1 MKFDF
6 GIDFGT
12 TNSACTGIIDGK
24 SVMKFEDQY
33 DGSPFPS
40 LVVIDPVTGKVEC
53 GREAWLK
60 RQEYSENCEVIS
72 SVKTLLGTGKTW
84 TIAGKNWT
92 TEMIAAEVFKG
103 LKRQI
108 AAAGVKEEMSEAVV
122 AVPVGFPPVK
132 RAELRRAARL
142 AGIEI
147 KSFVSEPTAAFFRHY
162 DEVGFYNKIA
172 VFDWGGGTLDVA
184 VLENSGGLIK
194 EAAAGGL
201 YLGGDD
207 IDLKI
212 AHWVHN
218 QVIKQKKATVSFD
231 EMPSSARDMMIARCE
246 RAKRDLSVRDMVE
259 VVLNRYGD
267 LGPFR
272 VTLDADTFSRLIEE
286 DVESAIKCFED
297 TLKKAGVS
305 MDELGCILMVG
316 GSVNLAP
323 LIDRVEEKW
332 KCDKIFPQDSDWSV
346 ATGAAKLSVNPGNY
360 KLAETIGV
368 VMADDSFYPLMK
380 EGEPVDYEP
389 IEFTFAMVEDSG
401 TANFVFSNGCNVLGY
416 LHVPAFGFFKEQI
429 NLKARI
435 DRNLVFRVSAKSNR
449 RSERY
454 TEEWQY
460 PGPKLYYQLPTG
472 FGGGKGD

>member
-12 TNSACTGIIDGK
+12 TNSACVGIIDGK
-24 SVMKFEDQY
+24 RELQFGDQY

-60 RQEYSENCEVIS
+60 RQEYSENSEVIS
-72 SVKTLLGTGKTW
+72 SVKTLLGSGKTW
-84 TIAGKNWT
+84 RIAGKNWT
-92 TEMIAAEVFKG
+92 TEMVAAEIFKG

-108 AAAGVKEEMSEAVV
+108 AAAGIKEEISEATV
-122 AVPVGFPPVK
+122 AVPVGFSAVK

-147 KSFVSEPTAAFFRHY
+147 KTFVSEPTAAFFRHY
-162 DEVGFYNKIA
+162 AETGFYNKIG

-184 VLENSGGLIK
+184 VLENRNGLIK
-194 EAAAGGL
+194 EAAVGGL

-246 RAKRDLSVRDMVE
+246 RAKKDLAVRDMVE
-259 VVLNRYGD
+259 IALNKYGD

-272 VTLDADTFSRLIEE
+272 VALDINKFSKLTEYE
-286 DVESAIKCFED
+286 VESAIKCFED
-297 TLKKAGVS
+297 TLRKAGIS
-305 MDELGCILMVG
+305 MEELGCVLMVG
-316 GSVNLAP
+316 GSVKLAP
-323 LIDRVEEKW
+323 FIERVEKRW
-332 KCDKIFPQDSDWSV
+332 KCDMIFPDESEWSV
-346 ATGAAKLSVNPGNY
+346 ASGAAKLSVKPGNY
-360 KLAETIGV
+360 QLAETIGV
-368 VMADDSFYPLMK
+368 IMADDTLYPLIK
-380 EGEPVDYEP
+380 AGDVVDYQP
-389 IEFTFAMVEDSG
+389 VEFTFAMVEDSK
-401 TANFVFSNGCNVLGY
+401 TANFVFGDGHNVLGY
-416 LHVPAFGFFKEQI
+416 LHVPAFGFLKEQI
-429 NLKARI
+429 NLEAVI
-435 DRNLVFRVSAKSNR
+435 DEDLVFRVRAKSGK

-454 TEEWQY
+454 TEEWQH
-460 PGPKLYYQLPTG
+460 PGPKLCYQLPTG
-472 FGGGKGD
+472 AEVDGVG